1 MHASVIQLRRVIAV
15 MPFRLL
21 RLLPAVLLCGVASAC
36 VKDAPSAPII
46 EITTIP
52 EAAPGGTDRLVPIA
66 GRVTGAQPGQRIVLF
81 ARSQVWWVQPFTVRP
96 FTEVRADGTWENT
109 VHMGTEYAAVLV
121 SSDYKP
127 PVTVQSLPR
136 PGGPVAAVAVV
147 SGRGEYVDA
156 PRKRLV
162 FSGYE
167 WDVRQTPSSRGGA
180 NDYDPDNVWVDAEG
194 ALHLRLRRQ
203 GENWTSAELSLARPL
218 GYGTYEFVARDT
230 SGLDPAA
237 VLSFLTW
244 DDEGAEQNHRELDIE
259 ISRWGDPTIAN
270 AQYVVQPYYVAA
282 NVFRFS
288 TPAGRVTHAFR
299 WEPGRASFR
308 SHAGAIAREDA
319 AVIASHTFTS
329 SIPVPGDERVG
340 INLYYF
346 RYAARPPARDVEVV
360 IERFRHLP

>member
-1 MHASVIQLRRVIAV
+1 MSTRVCCLCLALPLSVLAGACAERRDSSPV
-15 MPFRLL
+15 
-21 RLLPAVLLCGVASAC
+21 
-36 VKDAPSAPII
+36 I

-66 GRVTGAQPGQRIVLF
+66 GRVTGARPGQRIVLF

-121 SSDYKP
+121 SPDFKP
-127 PVTVQSLPR
+127 PVTVQDLPR
-136 PGGPVAAVAVV
+136 PGGPVAAVTVV

-156 PRKRLV
+156 PPKRV
-162 FSGYE
+162 TFSGYE

-203 GENWTSAELSLARPL
+203 GEKWTSAELSLTRPL
-218 GYGTYEFVARDT
+218 GYGTYEFVAGDT
-230 SGLDPAA
+230 SSLDPAA

-244 DDEGAEQNHRELDIE
+244 DAEGAEQNHRELDIE
-259 ISRWGDPTIAN
+259 ISRWGDPSIAN

-288 TPAGRVTHAFR
+288 TPAGRVTHTFR

-308 SHAGAIAREDA
+308 SHAGHLTREDA
-319 AVIASHTFTS
+319 AAIASHTFTS
-329 SIPVPGDERVG
+329 GIPVPGDERVG

-346 RYAARPPARDVEVV
+346 RYAARPPQRDVEVV

>member
-1 MHASVIQLRRVIAV
+1 MSERVIRCVVAAWLSVLTGACAERPDAV
-15 MPFRLL
+15 
-21 RLLPAVLLCGVASAC
+21 PA
-36 VKDAPSAPII
+36 I
-46 EITTIP
+46 EITTVP
-52 EAAPGGTDRLVPIA
+52 DAAPGGTDRLVPIA
-66 GRVTGAQPGQRIVLF
+66 GRVAGAEPGQRIVLF

-121 SSDYKP
+121 SPDYKP
-127 PVTVQSLPR
+127 PVTVQTLPR
-136 PGGPVAAVAVV
+136 PGGPVAAVTVV

-156 PRKRLV
+156 PPKRLA

-180 NDYDPDNVWVDAEG
+180 NDYDPDNVWVDRDG

-203 GENWTSAELSLARPL
+203 GDTWTSAELSLTRAL
-218 GYGTYEFVARDT
+218 GYGTYEFVVRDT

-259 ISRWGDPTIAN
+259 ISRWGDPSIAN

-288 TPAGRVTHAFR
+288 SPAGQVTHSFR

-308 SHAGAIAREDA
+308 SHAGTLTRDQAPA
-319 AVIASHTFTS
+319 IASHTFTS

-346 RYAARPPARDVEVV
+346 RYAARPPERDVEVV
-360 IERFRHLP
+360 IEGFRHLP